1 MSVTLDG
8 HIFFDEQQLEIKAV
22 SFSRD
27 SIETSV
33 TGLYGLL
40 SVDLGRRSR
49 MIKQIGVLRA
59 KSQSQINNR
68 ISTISAYMDGNT
80 HSLITSDG
88 NEFDN
93 LRMDSFKVSNERT
106 DGAGIVVDYEIIYT
120 QLV

>member
-8 HIFFDEQQLEIKAV
+8 HILFDEQQLEIKAG

-27 SIETSV
+27 SIETAV
-33 TGLYGLL
+33 PGLYGLL